1 MRIRIDDIIRMLNFI
16 MRTMH
21 FLFSLKSSFEM
32 ISGREAFKLIIHNPV
47 RTFVLNKM
55 VDFLLFLGKFVI
67 IAAATTASYAVFRGW
82 FPEIAGDIPTLNF
95 FFTPLICITVG
106 TYFISSAFFG
116 VYHMAVDTIYLSLL
130 QDLKQNDGSPEKPY
144 MMTKGNL
151 TRMTSVSSSFI
162 LYITSCIEIQNLIR
176 FYSSCIVDLQETM
189 GVMQK
194 FREKELNYRRE
205 RLEAENAELQ
215 QMLENNPH
223 LRH

>member
-1 MRIRIDDIIRMLNFI
+1 
-16 MRTMH
+16 
-21 FLFSLKSSFEM
+21 M

-162 LYITSCIEIQNLIR
+162 LN
-176 FYSSCIVDLQETM
+176 
-189 GVMQK
+189 
-194 FREKELNYRRE
+194 
-205 RLEAENAELQ
+205 
-215 QMLENNPH
+215 
-223 LRH
+223 

>member
-1 MRIRIDDIIRMLNFI
+1 
-16 MRTMH
+16 
-21 FLFSLKSSFEM
+21 M

-47 RTFVLNKM
+47 RTFVLNRM

-144 MMTKGNL
+144 MMTKGNSL
-151 TRMTSVSSSFI
+151 
-162 LYITSCIEIQNLIR
+162 
-176 FYSSCIVDLQETM
+176 
-189 GVMQK
+189 
-194 FREKELNYRRE
+194 
-205 RLEAENAELQ
+205 
-215 QMLENNPH
+215 
-223 LRH
+223 